1 MNRDQMYSVL
11 KNLTEDKAPASQI
24 NLLPAIQ
31 SRLQMSLSSQSK
43 GIIMNKQTNSN
54 SRRFTPA
61 FIVLAIVLIG
71 VIFFSLPEGRTMA
84 QEIMHFFTRGESNV
98 MPGPTATPVKW
109 VEQTPGV
116 SAPTFT
122 PQSVNMVV
130 APFEA
135 SCGSYQ
141 EPHCSIDEI
150 RNLVKYPIFALTQ
163 LPGDMFYAGATGG
176 PDFVRISY
184 QSPDQSGY
192 LDIREEPYTG
202 AEDQL
207 NWQLGADADIQNV
220 QIGSVSGEYVKGSY
234 DGTFG
239 TPTWNSDLDLQQLRW
254 VNNGILFTFY
264 MTGTNPSMD
273 RTSLAALAETLT
285 DGPVGESGIPVVKS
299 PTPTSEPFDI
309 RDIYPLSLSDVEALA
324 GFKVLSPEK
333 LPEVLS
339 FVGASY
345 DEKTK
350 MVTLLYRYNIP
361 GMPDVMDG
369 LIIKEQ
375 AVTEGQTCDLCAF
388 VRGKFVYGSTEDVVS
403 EDAIIET
410 VQVGSLSGQY
420 LEGIGWVNATSD
432 ISGWEWASEPYRKRI
447 RFEVNGLGVEV
458 WADSYEMTK
467 ADLIAIAA
475 SLK

>member
-1 MNRDQMYSVL
+1 MNKEQMRSML
-11 KNLTEDKAPASQI
+11 INLTEDKAPASQI
-24 NLLPAIQ
+24 NLLSAVQ
-31 SRLQMSLSSQSK
+31 SRIQMSQSIQSK
-43 GIIMNKQTNSN
+43 GIIMKEQSN
-54 SRRFTPA
+54 VKIRKLRPA
-61 FIVLAIVLIG
+61 FILGAILLIG
-71 VIFFSLPEGRTMA
+71 VIFFSLPEGRTLA
-84 QEIMHFFTRGESNV
+84 QQVMHFFTRGETNV

-122 PQSVNMVV
+122 PQPVNMVV

-150 RNLVKYPIFALTQ
+150 RKLAKYPIFALAQ
-163 LPGDMFYAGATGG
+163 LPGEMYYAGATGG
-176 PDFVRISY
+176 PNFVSISY
-184 QSPDQSGY
+184 QSPNQSGY
-192 LDIREEPYTG
+192 LDIREELYTG

-220 QIGSVSGEYVKGSY
+220 QIGTVSGEYVKGSF
-234 DGTFG
+234 DGTYG

-254 VNNGILFTFY
+254 VNKGILFTFY
-264 MTGTNPSMD
+264 MTGTNPSLD
-273 RTSLAALAETLT
+273 RDSLAALAATLT

-309 RDIYPLSLSDVEALA
+309 CDVYPLSLSEAEVQA
-324 GFKVLSPEK
+324 GFKVMSPEK

-350 MVTLLYRYNIP
+350 IVTLLYRYANP
-361 GMPDVMDG
+361 GMPDIMDG
-369 LIIKEQ
+369 LIVKEQ
-375 AVTEGQTCDLCAF
+375 VVTEGQSCDLCEF
-388 VRGKFVYGSTEDVVS
+388 VRGKFVFGSTEDIVS
-403 EDAIIET
+403 EDANIET
-410 VQVGSLSGQY
+410 VQIGSLSGQY
-420 LEGIGWVNATSD
+420 LEGIGWVNATND
-432 ISGWEWASEPYRKRI
+432 ISGWKWESEPYRKRL
-447 RFEVNGLGVEV
+447 RFQTNGLAIEV

-467 ADLIAIAA
+467 TDLIAIAS